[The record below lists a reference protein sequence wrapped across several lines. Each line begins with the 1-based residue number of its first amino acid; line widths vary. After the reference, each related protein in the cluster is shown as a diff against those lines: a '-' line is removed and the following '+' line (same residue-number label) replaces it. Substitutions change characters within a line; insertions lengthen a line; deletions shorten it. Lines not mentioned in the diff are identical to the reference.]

1 MLERHGGAE
10 RAGCS
15 LVCPVNAS
23 RAKTDSRAPTAKIR
37 HRSGFYRSGAG
48 ELAFARGVAYCKSEP
63 GKVSHGIA
71 PHHSSRICRRDLV
84 CRRIAGPGEVPPF
97 ELDSNAGHG

>member
-23 RAKTDSRAPTAKIR
+23 RAKTDSRAPTARIQ
-37 HRSGFYRSGAG
+37 HRSGFYRSGAA

-63 GKVSHGIA
+63 ERC
-71 PHHSSRICRRDLV
+71 PL
-84 CRRIAGPGEVPPF
+84 
-97 ELDSNAGHG
+97 